1 VVENFREGSFGKP
14 GRKEE
19 ADKNR
24 CGSNLRAVSRTQ
36 QVTSLVRIL
45 TTKDILSLFH
55 PLSTI
60 TTYFLKIHLV
70 N

>member
-1 VVENFREGSFGKP
+1 VVENVREGSFGKP

-19 ADKNR
+19 TDKNR
-24 CGSNLRAVSRTQ
+24 CGCNLRAVSRTQ
-36 QVTSLVRIL
+36 QVTSRVTIL
-45 TTKDILSLFH
+45 TTKDILSLLH

-60 TTYFLKIHLV
+60 KNYFLKIHPV